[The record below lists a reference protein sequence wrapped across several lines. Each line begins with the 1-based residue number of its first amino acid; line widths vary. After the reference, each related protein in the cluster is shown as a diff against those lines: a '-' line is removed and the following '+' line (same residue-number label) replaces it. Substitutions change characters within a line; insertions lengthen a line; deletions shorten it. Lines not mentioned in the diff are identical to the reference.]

1 MVGRVKRQNNLHMRN
16 FLKVIA
22 VSTIVLFAIFLYLRA
37 TRISLAALPYLQ
49 PDTYQEREA
58 YRVDP
63 YISAA
68 QRLQAMGQVAACNK
82 LLALSQSDGPDD
94 DDGEKI
100 VVLCRMVLTNRP
112 GSDFRSAWI
121 GRPILL
127 DGTDHSD
134 WPLEPI
140 EVVNEIPFSICMG
153 YAIFAT
159 PEPPELYVRY
169 CMTNCDWSSIRFEPK
184 TKKQK
189 QEALAKLLA
198 SPKWHTRFEQHP
210 PDYLAA
216 QIR

>member
-1 MVGRVKRQNNLHMRN
+1 MRN
-16 FLKVIA
+16 FLKVMTVAAIM
-22 VSTIVLFAIFLYLRA
+22 LCAIFIYWHM

-49 PDTYQEREA
+49 AETYHEREA

-82 LLALSQSDGPDD
+82 LLALSHSDDPDD
-94 DDGEKI
+94 DDGEKV
-100 VVLCRMVLTNRP
+100 VVLCRMLFTNRL
-112 GSDFRSAWI
+112 GSDFRHAWI
-121 GRPILL
+121 GRPIFL
-127 DGTDHSD
+127 DATGYSD

-140 EVVNEIPFSICMG
+140 EIVDGIPFSICTG

-159 PEPPELYVRY
+159 PEPPEDYVRY

-198 SPKWHTRFEQHP
+198 SPKWHTTIGKSP

-216 QIR
+216 QTR